1 MVNYPFLAEFGMFTG
16 IFVILFWS
24 YQRLIDSDNDEIV
37 TQEAKDEDHKTEFLS
52 IDKDVI
58 DVFFKKS
65 ESMADLPVNLEEQV
79 EEIRYDY
86 AADPGSVFGTIEFPT
101 LARKVSILQGTGE
114 LQLRKGV
121 GHFEKSAKPGEDDHC
136 VLVGHHETMLHGI
149 ETLKSGDTMIV
160 KTSKGVFTYQVT
172 DYQSTPLSKTIAIHQ
187 CDYAKLTVT
196 TAHPFDTSVSTT
208 SRHTVSADMITSILH

>member
-1 MVNYPFLAEFGMFTG
+1 MFTG

-24 YQRLIDSDNDEIV
+24 YQRLINTDNNEKTIL
-37 TQEAKDEDHKTEFLS
+37 QENEEDHTTEFLT

-58 DVFFKKS
+58 DVFFRKS
-65 ESMADLPVNLEEQV
+65 DTLTQQQEILEEQI
-79 EEIRYDY
+79 EEIQYEY
-86 AADPGSVFGTIEFPT
+86 ATDPGSVFGTIEFPT

-114 LQLRKGV
+114 LQLRKGI
-121 GHFEKSAKPGEDDHC
+121 GHFEKSAKPGEADHC

-149 ETLKSGDTMIV
+149 ETLKSGDMMIV
-160 KTSKGVFTYQVT
+160 KTSNGVFTYQVT

-196 TAHPFDTSVSTT
+196 TAHPFDASSSKTN
-208 SRHTVSADMITSILH
+208 RHTVTADLVASILH